1 MATVNVSTWA
11 DLVAELN
18 AAEDSVITLIDNI
31 TAPDLVTS
39 RIGNASYAKTVN
51 GNGYKIKNVATNS
64 ALAGLFLGGSST
76 SKHINFNNVDFDEIY
91 ITNSTRLFS
100 YCDII
105 DCYISGDL
113 VDSSLNDSET
123 SYTRCGIKLSGYG
136 NARIRYGSGST
147 EFNFCNIELHGV
159 FSNAYMKLQ
168 NSYLSGDFEITGTSS
183 GSLSFNNSYISV
195 INAEITCSAN
205 VFSATDSKFLLVN
218 SELITGTTLGSV
230 AIPVSTA
237 DLLSPSTLRSAYS
250 FPER

>member
-18 AAEDSVITLIDNI
+18 AAEESVITLIDNI

-64 ALAGLFLGGSST
+64 ALACLFLGGSSA
-76 SKHINFNNVDFDEIY
+76 SKNINFNYVDFDEIY
-91 ITNSTRLFS
+91 ITNNARLFS
-100 YCDII
+100 YCVLTY
-105 DCYISGDL
+105 CYVSGDL
-113 VDSSLNDSET
+113 VDSSLNDSGT

-136 NARIRYGSGST
+136 NARIRYSSNLN

-159 FSNAYMKLQ
+159 FSNARMELQ
-168 NSYLSGDFEITGTSS
+168 NSYLSGDFEITDTSS
-183 GSLSFNNSYISV
+183 GALSFNNSYISV
-195 INAEITCSAN
+195 INANIKCNAD
-205 VFSATDSKFLLVN
+205 VFSASSSKLLLVN

-237 DLLSPSTLRSAYS
+237 DLLSPSTLRSTYS
-250 FPER
+250 YPER